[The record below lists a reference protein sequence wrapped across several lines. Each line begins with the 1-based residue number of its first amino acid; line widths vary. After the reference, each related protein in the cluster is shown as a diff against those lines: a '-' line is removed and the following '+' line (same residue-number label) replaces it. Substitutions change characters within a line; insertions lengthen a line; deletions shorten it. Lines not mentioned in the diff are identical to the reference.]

1 MPLQVPDERWQCPG
15 VTRRSFL
22 ADTGMGFTGLAL
34 GAMLARESSVNAA
47 GLDAST
53 AARPLVPRAKAVI
66 WIFLCGGVSHVES
79 FDPKPELNRFAGKSI
94 DSTPYKEVLNPEK
107 LKDVVSPNPVH
118 GGRKFLMGLNA
129 GFKKYGQ
136 SGLEVGDW
144 WQNVGSC
151 ADDIAV
157 VRSLWTSDNDH
168 GAQLQFHT
176 GRHVREGAHPT
187 IGSWVAYGLG
197 TLNENLP
204 EYVVLGEPTG
214 DCCGGSWT
222 HGAAYLGPEH
232 AGVRLNPD
240 GKEPLP
246 FVAPGAGMSHEEQV
260 AEFSLMG
267 RLNRLAGI
275 DYPDDPALRAR
286 IKAYE
291 LAYGMQTAVPDTLR
305 LEEERPATQ
314 SLYGL
319 DRDATRSFGRLCL
332 SARRMVERGVRFVQI
347 FHGGGGGGAW
357 DAHAGIMA
365 NHSQLSSQVDLPI
378 AGLPK
383 DPAAGCLTRPSSS
396 GAPSSAVRRV
406 RRPTAAITTRRA
418 SAPGWPA
425 AGSRGV
431 SCTVRPTKSAS
442 TPSKIDTMSPTSTP
456 PFCISLVSTLT
467 SSKSPV
473 ESGLKST
480 TVSRSGPSSL
490 EGGHVHGATDDFGFQ
505 AVENKVHVH
514 VHDPHATLL
523 YLMSFDHEQFTYRYA
538 GRDFRLTDVHGTV
551 VKDIIA

>member
-1 MPLQVPDERWQCPG
+1 MSRPVPDEPWRCPG

-22 ADTGMGFTGLAL
+22 ADTGMGFTGVALA
-34 GAMLARESSVNAA
+34 AMLARDRNA
-47 GLDAST
+47 S
-53 AARPLVPRAKAVI
+53 AAEPEPSAMVRPLVPRAKAII

-94 DSTPYKEVLNPEK
+94 DSTPYKDVLNPEK
-107 LKDVVSPNPVH
+107 LKDIVSPNPMH
-118 GGRKFLMGLNA
+118 GGRKVLMGLNT
-129 GFKKYGQ
+129 GFKKHGQ

-246 FVAPGAGMSHEEQV
+246 FVAPGAGMSREEQI

-275 DYPDDPALRAR
+275 DYPDDPAVRAR
-286 IKAYE
+286 IKTYE
-291 LAYGMQTAVPDTLR
+291 LAFGMQTAVPETLK
-305 LEEERPATQ
+305 LDVEPKSTQ

-319 DRDATRSFGRLCL
+319 DCAATRPFGRLCL
-332 SARRMVERGVRFVQI
+332 AARRMVERGVRFVQI

-365 NHSQLSSQVDLPI
+365 NHGQLSSQVDLPI
-378 AGLPK
+378 AGLLK
-383 DPAAGCLTRPSSS
+383 DMKQRGLLDQTIVVWGTEFGRSPGAQADGRDHHPQGFCAWLAG
-396 GAPSSAVRRV
+396 G
-406 RRPTAAITTRRA
+406 
-418 SAPGWPA
+418 
-425 AGSRGV
+425 GV
-431 SCTVRPTKSAS
+431 K
-442 TPSKIDTMSPTSTP
+442 
-456 PFCISLVSTLT
+456 
-467 SSKSPV
+467 
-473 ESGLKST
+473 
-480 TVSRSGPSSL
+480 
-490 EGGHVHGATDDFGFQ
+490 GGVVHGATDEIGFH
-505 AVENKVHVH
+505 AVEDRHYVTDIHATVLH
-514 VHDPHATLL
+514 QLGLDPHKL
-523 YLMSFDHEQFTYRYA
+523 EIP
-538 GRDFRLTDVHGTV
+538 GRKRLEIDYGQPISQ
-551 VKDIIA
+551 IIV